1 METTST
7 NHDDHDATYKQAPEL
22 MRAVKTRKERNQ
34 SSLVYSTMWEKYS
47 RTQLQN
53 EQQSDPDIA
62 KVYQWVNEKK
72 RPEDDH
78 VYLHKNQDGV
88 RATEDVHFESW
99 VKKSPWK
106 FGQKGWRKK
115 GRTGLNT
122 LSQQLLQGFFNLFLR
137 PLLNPAQS
145 FRQLFLSNSQLP
157 PPWWCHNP
165 HQRLPFL
172 ISQTCWSY
180 RTRSTTTTFL
190 TTNPPHLLL
199 QYMCHKLNAPLDLFQ
214 SNWTHLHHQNQ

>member
-7 NHDDHDATYKQAPEL
+7 NHDDHDATDKQAPEI

-34 SSLVYSTMWEKYS
+34 SSLGYSTMWEKYI

-62 KVYQWVNEKK
+62 KVYQWVSEKK

-88 RATEDVHFESW
+88 RATEGVHFEKLSKEESMKIW
-99 VKKSPWK
+99 AEKMKEEGKNRPQHPQPAATAVLLSP
-106 FGQKGWRKK
+106 
-115 GRTGLNT
+115 
-122 LSQQLLQGFFNLFLR
+122 FLR

-157 PPWWCHNP
+157 PP
-165 HQRLPFL
+165 
-172 ISQTCWSY
+172 
-180 RTRSTTTTFL
+180 
-190 TTNPPHLLL
+190 
-199 QYMCHKLNAPLDLFQ
+199 
-214 SNWTHLHHQNQ
+214 